1 MTAQKVKVQTDAQ
14 VKQAT
19 ASQAQTE
26 LEQLRAKVAE
36 LEQAIL
42 EKDAAHKRAYADYL
56 NLQRRTK
63 EDQERF
69 VRFAAATLI
78 EKLLEPMDH
87 LVMAATHINDKALSM
102 IVKQLQSAL
111 QQEGLQEIDAL
122 GKSFDSRTMEAADTV
137 EGEKGVVMNIR
148 RSGYTLNGIMVRP
161 ALVEVGNGSKPTTSD
176 ASIQAK

>member
-1 MTAQKVKVQTDAQ
+1 MASQKVKVHTDAHMDT
-14 VKQAT
+14 T
-19 ASQAQTE
+19 AVE
-26 LEQLRAKVAE
+26 FEQLRAKIAE
-36 LEQAIL
+36 LEQAVL
-42 EKDAAHKRAYADYL
+42 EKDAAHKRAYADYV

-78 EKLLEPMDH
+78 EKILEPIDH
-87 LVMAATHINDKALSM
+87 LVMAANHLNDKALTM

-122 GKSFDSRTMEAADTV
+122 GKTFDSRTMEAVETV
-137 EGEKGVVMNIR
+137 DGEKDVVIKIR
-148 RSGYTLNGIMVRP
+148 RNGYTLNGIMVRP
-161 ALVEVGNGSKPTTSD
+161 ALVEVGNGSKPTADD

>member
-1 MTAQKVKVQTDAQ
+1 MAAQKVKVQTDTHIDTT
-14 VKQAT
+14 KL
-19 ASQAQTE
+19 E
-26 LEQLRAKVAE
+26 LEQLHAKIAE

-69 VRFAAATLI
+69 VRFAAASLI
-78 EKLLEPMDH
+78 EKLLEPLDH
-87 LVMAATHINDKALSM
+87 VVMAANHINDKALTM
-102 IVKQLQSAL
+102 IVKQLQAVL
-111 QQEGLQEIDAL
+111 KDEGLQEIDAV
-122 GKSFDSRTMEAADTV
+122 GKPFDSRTMEAAETID
-137 EGEKGVVMNIR
+137 GEKDVVIKIR

-161 ALVEVGNGSKPTTSD
+161 ALVEVGNGSKPTAND